1 MMDAVYFGT
10 RPKPSLTRLLEKAGY
25 RIIYAQYKK
34 GVLASLSDCAAV
46 VLHWKAKK
54 DQQVIREAKAAGV
67 PVMVITSRLT
77 AAYTAGTPL
86 ADLYLEEPALDED
99 VAGLLIDLVDTG
111 DTIVAATTSNRRQ
124 MRLAA

>member
-1 MMDAVYFGT
+1 MIDAVYFGA

-34 GVLASLSDCAAV
+34 GILSSLSNCAAI
-46 VLHWKAKK
+46 VLHWKSKK
-54 DQQVIREAKAAGV
+54 DQQVIQEAKAAGL
-67 PVMVITSRLT
+67 PVMVITARLT
-77 AAYTAGTPL
+77 AAYTTGARL

-99 VAGLLIDLVDTG
+99 VAGLLIDLVDTRN
-111 DTIVAATTSNRRQ
+111 TIVVATTSNGRQ